1 MKRRK
6 LLYLLFVLMIFFC
19 FSCSDKN
26 SYEKNDLESESMVD
40 FLLGE
45 TQCDYDSVYSCIH
58 ISHTREIRMKKVSD
72 HSNKWLDDD
81 MGTML
86 MFQILF

>member
-1 MKRRK
+1 MNSRK
-6 LLYLLFVLMIFFC
+6 PLSLLFVLMIFFC
-19 FSCSDKN
+19 FSCSDRN
-26 SYEKNDLESESMVD
+26 SYVKNNLESESVVD

-58 ISHTREIRMKKVSD
+58 TSHTREIKSRKASD
-72 HSNKWLDDD
+72 HSNIWLGDD